1 MKNWVATIG
10 LLSVVL
16 SSAGQVQYVLP
27 LSDAKS
33 GALTAVA
40 QDWEAIGVNPAN
52 LGWNTNH
59 SFSFTILNAGISG
72 QSEGMRFSGLMDA
85 FYGTSLLTRAN
96 AWQGILGSRDGMN
109 TNADVNWF
117 AISFKVHEVPGTFAV
132 NMTDKIA
139 SNAFL
144 GLNAS
149 QAINPS
155 GDRVYSDAT
164 TLALLNGTNLTYTH
178 YREINLDYGVRLF
191 NLGGTQSDTYTPA
204 TSCFSFSNSGEATG
218 IYAGIGVKYIMG
230 IANVNGS
237 VSNGAL
243 AAQYDI
249 NEYYPNIPSG
259 FFNTPGQGEA
269 IDLGIGIIHGR
280 WKAGVSLIDIGSIRW
295 HHGYKT
301 TTDTGIASIIHGSD
315 FINELKNGTL
325 PGSSQQS
332 DYTTSLPSEMK
343 GGVSY
348 YVNKRVSLSSDII
361 LPINNVPGGLAGP
374 YFALGSQLKVSKH
387 ITLSPGL
394 AVSVNDEWAIPVG
407 VTINATSNLEFYMG
421 TGDITSY
428 IGKSNADVS
437 LAVGFLRL
445 YF

>member
-1 MKNWVATIG
+1 MKNRLATIS
-10 LLSVVL
+10 LLFIVL

-27 LSDAKS
+27 VSDAKS

-52 LGWNTNH
+52 LGWTTNH
-59 SFSFTILNAGISG
+59 SFSFTLLNAGISG
-72 QSEGMRFSGLMDA
+72 QSQGMSFPGLMNA
-85 FYGTSLLTRAN
+85 FYGTSLLTRGT

-117 AISFKVHEVPGTFAV
+117 AMSFKVHEVPGTFAV
-132 NMTDKIA
+132 NMTDKIQ

-155 GDRVYSDAT
+155 GDKVYNDAT
-164 TLALLNGTNLTYTH
+164 TLALLNGTNLSYTH

-191 NLGGTQSDTYTPA
+191 DLGGTQSDPYASA
-204 TSCFSFSNSGEATG
+204 TSCFSFSNSGELTG
-218 IYAGIGVKYIMG
+218 IYGGIGVKYIMG
-230 IANVNGS
+230 IADVNGS

-243 AAQYDI
+243 DALYAI
-249 NEYYPNIPSG
+249 NEYYPNMPSG
-259 FFNTPGQGEA
+259 FFNTPGHGEA
-269 IDLGIGIIHGR
+269 VDLGIGIIHKR
-280 WKAGVSLIDIGSIRW
+280 WKAGISLIDIGSIRW
-295 HHGYKT
+295 EHGYKT
-301 TTDTGIASIIHGSD
+301 TTDTGIASVIHGSD

-325 PGSSQQS
+325 SGSSPQS
-332 DYTTSLPSEMK
+332 EYTTPLPAEMK

-348 YVNKRVSLSSDII
+348 YVNKRVTLSSDII
-361 LPINNVPGGLAGP
+361 LPMNNVPGGLAGP
-374 YFALGSQLKVSKH
+374 YFAFGSQLKVSKY
-387 ITLSPGL
+387 ITLCPGL
-394 AVSVNDEWAIPVG
+394 AVSVNDEWALPVG
-407 VTINATSNLEFYMG
+407 VTINVTSNLEFYIG

-428 IGKSNADVS
+428 AGKSNADVS